1 LIDYYQIAGYGG
13 VVFYLSSYG
22 LLQMGVLRVNSYT
35 YAALNMLAAA
45 LVLVSLFRNWNLFS
59 AII

>member
-1 LIDYYQIAGYGG
+1 MIDYYQIAGYGG

-22 LLQMGVLRVNSYT
+22 LLQMGVLRGNSYT